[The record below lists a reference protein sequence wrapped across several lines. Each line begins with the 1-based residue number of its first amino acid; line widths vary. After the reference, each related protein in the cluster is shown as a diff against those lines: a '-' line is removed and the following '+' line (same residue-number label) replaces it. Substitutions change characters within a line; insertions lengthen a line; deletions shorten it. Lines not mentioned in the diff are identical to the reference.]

1 MKILSLKRIIVI
13 IVLIFSVVYSLPT
26 FFSETPKWLTSLNA
40 QKMNLGLDLKGGV
53 HFLMEVDLDEVVSS
67 KSKKL
72 SSDIRSQLRKEKV
85 RYVNFDHQLT
95 DINIEFINNDNYE
108 KAEKLIK
115 NNYQD
120 TFEITKISDA
130 KMNITI
136 SDKTLNE
143 LRIAAIKQNTTTL
156 RNRVNELGVAEPIV
170 QQSGKTRIVVELPG
184 IKDTTRAKE
193 IIGATATLEFK
204 MVDEDSDPYAAES
217 SDQTS
222 LSSKLYYDD
231 AGQPVLLKRN
241 VILTG
246 ENIVDASSGFDRNSR
261 PSVNITL
268 DNPGAKRFANIT
280 DENIGKLMAV
290 LFIESKSEQ
299 KVVGGESKRITKKY
313 EKIISIATIQ
323 ERLSKSFQIT
333 GLDSPKQARD
343 LSLYL
348 RAGSMAAPMYI
359 VEERTIGPS
368 LGADN
373 IEKGKISVIIGLILV
388 LFFMVY
394 YYRVFGLFANSAL
407 IINILLIVS
416 IMSLIPGATLTLP
429 GIAGIVLTVGMAVDA
444 NVLIFE
450 RVKEEIRN
458 GSTPLASIELGYK
471 KAFSTIADANITT
484 LIASIILFIFGTG
497 PIKGFAVTLSIGV
510 ICSMF
515 TAIIVTRILADITY
529 EEKFKP
535 KSEKTKYMRNIN
547 INFNFM
553 IWHKK
558 AVYVSSFLIFVSLVS
573 IFTKG
578 LNYGVDFN
586 GGTIIEISF
595 ENSAPIEKIRN
606 HLQDNNYE
614 KSSVQ
619 YFGSNKDILIRIPN
633 IISASESSL
642 SNTLISELNNEY
654 NFFTKKS

>member
-1 MKILSLKRIIVI
+1 MKNFSLKK
-13 IVLIFSVVYSLPT
+13 VLVALILLLSITYSLPT
-26 FFSETPKWLTSLNA
+26 FFSETPTWLTTLNA
-40 QKMNLGLDLKGGV
+40 KKMNLGLDLKGGV
-53 HFLMEVDLDEVVSS
+53 HFLMEVDLVEVVNN

-72 SSDIRSQLRKEKV
+72 SSDIRSQLRKEKI
-85 RYVNFDHQLT
+85 RYKNFT
-95 DINIEFINNDNYE
+95 SESI
-108 KAEKLIK
+108 
-115 NNYQD
+115 
-120 TFEITKISDA
+120 
-130 KMNITI
+130 NITI
-136 SDKTLNE
+136 DFLNYEDYKKADKLINRVYQNTFDVIRVDDSKMKLEISEKALNE
-143 LRIAAIKQNTTTL
+143 IRIAAIKQNTTTL

-204 MVDEDSDPYAAES
+204 MVDEDSDPYLAEES
-217 SDQTS
+217 NT
-222 LSSKLYYDD
+222 LSFKSKLYYDD
-231 AGQPVLLKRN
+231 SGQPVLLKRN
-241 VILTG
+241 ILLTG

-268 DNPGAKRFANIT
+268 DGAGAKRFANAT
-280 DENIGKLMAV
+280 DKNIGKLLAV

-299 KVVGGESKRITKKY
+299 KIINGESKRITKKY
-313 EKIISIATIQ
+313 EKVISIATIQ

-343 LSLYL
+343 LALYL

-359 VEERTIGPS
+359 VEERTVGPS

-388 LFFMVY
+388 LIFMFY

-407 IINILLIVS
+407 VINILIIIS

-450 RVKEEIRN
+450 RIKEEIRN

-510 ICSMF
+510 LSSMF
-515 TAIIVTRILADITY
+515 TAIIVTRVLAEVIY
-529 EEKFKP
+529 ENQNFK
-535 KSEKTKYMRNIN
+535 I
-547 INFNFM
+547 
-553 IWHKK
+553 KK
-558 AVYVSSFLIFVSLVS
+558 L
-573 IFTKG
+573 
-578 LNYGVDFN
+578 
-586 GGTIIEISF
+586 
-595 ENSAPIEKIRN
+595 KI
-606 HLQDNNYE
+606 
-614 KSSVQ
+614 
-619 YFGSNKDILIRIPN
+619 
-633 IISASESSL
+633 
-642 SNTLISELNNEY
+642 
-654 NFFTKKS
+654 

>member
-1 MKILSLKRIIVI
+1 MKIFSFKQIMVI
-13 IVLIFSVVYSLPT
+13 FVMLFSVTYSLPT
-26 FFSETPKWLTSLNA
+26 FFNEVPNWLTSINA
-40 QKMNLGLDLKGGV
+40 KKMNLGLDLKGGV
-53 HFLMEVDLDEVVSS
+53 HFLMQVDLDEVIDN
-67 KSKKL
+67 KSRKF
-72 SSDIRSQLRKEKV
+72 SNDIRSQLRKNKI
-85 RYVNFDHQLT
+85 RYSSFKFENNKIFIDLSNNVNFEEVEDMLNKIYQNT
-95 DINIEFINNDNYE
+95 FDIKRLEDN
-108 KAEKLIK
+108 KL
-115 NNYQD
+115 Q
-120 TFEITKISDA
+120 IS
-130 KMNITI
+130 I
-136 SDKTLNE
+136 SENAINE

-184 IKDTTRAKE
+184 VKDTTRAKE

-204 MVDEDSDPYAAES
+204 MVDEESDAYAAEES
-217 SDQTS
+217 EQIMFN
-222 LSSKLYYDD
+222 SKLYYDD

-246 ENIVDASSGFDRNSR
+246 ENIVDASSGFDQNSR

-268 DNPGAKRFANIT
+268 DGPGSKRFAST
-280 DENIGKLMAV
+280 TEDNIGKLMAV
-290 LFIESKSEQ
+290 LFIESKSEAR
-299 KVVGGESKRITKKY
+299 VINGETKRVTKKY

-343 LSLYL
+343 LALYL

-359 VEERTIGPS
+359 IEERTVGPS

-388 LFFMVY
+388 LIFMTY
-394 YYRVFGLFANSAL
+394 YYRVFGLFANTAL
-407 IINILLIVS
+407 ILNILIIVS
-416 IMSLIPGATLTLP
+416 VMSLIPGAVLTLP

-510 ICSMF
+510 ISSMF
-515 TAIIVTRILADITY
+515 TAIIVTRVLANISY
-529 EEKFKP
+529 ANNSRF
-535 KSEKTKYMRNIN
+535 KTKE
-547 INFNFM
+547 
-553 IWHKK
+553 
-558 AVYVSSFLIFVSLVS
+558 LS
-573 IFTKG
+573 I
-578 LNYGVDFN
+578 
-586 GGTIIEISF
+586 
-595 ENSAPIEKIRN
+595 
-606 HLQDNNYE
+606 
-614 KSSVQ
+614 
-619 YFGSNKDILIRIPN
+619 
-633 IISASESSL
+633 
-642 SNTLISELNNEY
+642 
-654 NFFTKKS
+654 

>member
-1 MKILSLKRIIVI
+1 MKIFSFKQIMVI
-13 IVLIFSVVYSLPT
+13 FVMLFSITYSLPT
-26 FFSETPKWLTSLNA
+26 FYDEVPNWLTSINA
-40 QKMNLGLDLKGGV
+40 KKMNLGLDLKGGV
-53 HFLMEVDLDEVVSS
+53 HFLMQVDLDEVIDN
-67 KSKKL
+67 KSRKF
-72 SSDIRSQLRKEKV
+72 SNDIRSQLRKNKI
-85 RYVNFDHQLT
+85 RYSSFKFENNKIFIDLSKNVNFEEVEDML
-95 DINIEFINNDNYE
+95 N
-108 KAEKLIK
+108 K
-115 NNYQD
+115 NYQN
-120 TFEITKISDA
+120 TFDIKRLEDNKLQIS
-130 KMNITI
+130 I
-136 SDKTLNE
+136 SENAINE

-184 IKDTTRAKE
+184 VKDTTRAKE

-204 MVDEDSDPYAAES
+204 MVDEESDAYAAEES
-217 SDQTS
+217 EQIMFN
-222 LSSKLYYDD
+222 SKLYYDD

-246 ENIVDASSGFDRNSR
+246 ENIVDASSGFDQNSR

-268 DNPGAKRFANIT
+268 DGPGSKRFAST
-280 DENIGKLMAV
+280 TEDNIGKLMAV
-290 LFIESKSEQ
+290 LFIESKSEAR
-299 KVVGGESKRITKKY
+299 VVKGETKRVSKKY

-343 LSLYL
+343 LALYL

-359 VEERTIGPS
+359 IEERTVGPS

-388 LFFMVY
+388 LIFMTY
-394 YYRVFGLFANSAL
+394 YYRVFGLFANTALMLNIL
-407 IINILLIVS
+407 IIVS
-416 IMSLIPGATLTLP
+416 VMSLIPGAVLTLP

-510 ICSMF
+510 ISSMF
-515 TAIIVTRILADITY
+515 TAIIVTRVLANISY
-529 EEKFKP
+529 ENNSRF
-535 KSEKTKYMRNIN
+535 KTKE
-547 INFNFM
+547 
-553 IWHKK
+553 
-558 AVYVSSFLIFVSLVS
+558 LS
-573 IFTKG
+573 I
-578 LNYGVDFN
+578 
-586 GGTIIEISF
+586 
-595 ENSAPIEKIRN
+595 
-606 HLQDNNYE
+606 
-614 KSSVQ
+614 
-619 YFGSNKDILIRIPN
+619 
-633 IISASESSL
+633 
-642 SNTLISELNNEY
+642 
-654 NFFTKKS
+654 

>member
-1 MKILSLKRIIVI
+1 MKILSFKQIMVI
-13 IVLIFSVVYSLPT
+13 FVILFSVTYSLPT
-26 FFSETPKWLTSLNA
+26 FFNEVPNWLTSINA
-40 QKMNLGLDLKGGV
+40 KKMNLGLDLKGGV
-53 HFLMEVDLDEVVSS
+53 HFLMQVDLDEVIDN
-67 KSKKL
+67 KSRKF
-72 SSDIRSQLRKEKV
+72 SNDIRSQLRKNKI
-85 RYVNFDHQLT
+85 RYSSFKFENNKIFIDLSKNVNFEEVEDML
-95 DINIEFINNDNYE
+95 N
-108 KAEKLIK
+108 K
-115 NNYQD
+115 NYQN
-120 TFEITKISDA
+120 TFDIKRLEDNKLQIS
-130 KMNITI
+130 I
-136 SDKTLNE
+136 SENAINE

-184 IKDTTRAKE
+184 VKDTTRAKE

-204 MVDEDSDPYAAES
+204 MVDEESDAYAAEES
-217 SDQTS
+217 EQIMFN
-222 LSSKLYYDD
+222 SKLYYDD

-246 ENIVDASSGFDRNSR
+246 ENIVDASSGFDQNSR

-268 DNPGAKRFANIT
+268 DGPGSKRFAST
-280 DENIGKLMAV
+280 TEDNIGKLMAV
-290 LFIESKSEQ
+290 LFIESKSEAR
-299 KVVGGESKRITKKY
+299 VINGETKRVTKKY

-343 LSLYL
+343 LALYL

-359 VEERTIGPS
+359 IEERTVGPS

-388 LFFMVY
+388 LIFMTY
-394 YYRVFGLFANSAL
+394 YYRVFGLFANTAL
-407 IINILLIVS
+407 ILNILIIVS
-416 IMSLIPGATLTLP
+416 VMSLIPGAVLTLP

-510 ICSMF
+510 ISSMF
-515 TAIIVTRILADITY
+515 TAIIVTRVLANISY
-529 EEKFKP
+529 ENNSRF
-535 KSEKTKYMRNIN
+535 KTKE
-547 INFNFM
+547 
-553 IWHKK
+553 
-558 AVYVSSFLIFVSLVS
+558 LS
-573 IFTKG
+573 I
-578 LNYGVDFN
+578 
-586 GGTIIEISF
+586 
-595 ENSAPIEKIRN
+595 
-606 HLQDNNYE
+606 
-614 KSSVQ
+614 
-619 YFGSNKDILIRIPN
+619 
-633 IISASESSL
+633 
-642 SNTLISELNNEY
+642 
-654 NFFTKKS
+654 

>member
-1 MKILSLKRIIVI
+1 MKIFSFKQIMVI
-13 IVLIFSVVYSLPT
+13 FVMLFSITYSLPS
-26 FFSETPKWLTSLNA
+26 FYDEVPNWLTSINA
-40 QKMNLGLDLKGGV
+40 KKMNLGLDLKGGV
-53 HFLMEVDLDEVVSS
+53 HFLMQVDLDEVIDN
-67 KSKKL
+67 KSRKF
-72 SSDIRSQLRKEKV
+72 SNDIRSQLRKNKI
-85 RYVNFDHQLT
+85 RYSNFNFENNKIYIDFLSDVNFEEVEDML
-95 DINIEFINNDNYE
+95 N
-108 KAEKLIK
+108 K
-115 NNYQD
+115 NYQN
-120 TFEITKISDA
+120 TFDIKKLDDNKLQIS
-130 KMNITI
+130 I
-136 SDKTLNE
+136 SENAINE

-184 IKDTTRAKE
+184 VKDTTRAKE

-204 MVDEDSDPYAAES
+204 MVDEESDAYAAEES
-217 SDQTS
+217 EQVMFN
-222 LSSKLYYDD
+222 SKLYYDD

-246 ENIVDASSGFDRNSR
+246 ENIVDASSGFDQNSR

-268 DNPGAKRFANIT
+268 DGPGSKRFAST
-280 DENIGKLMAV
+280 TEDNIGKLMAV
-290 LFIESKSEQ
+290 LFIESKSETR
-299 KVVGGESKRITKKY
+299 VLNGETKRVTKKY

-343 LSLYL
+343 LALYL

-359 VEERTIGPS
+359 IEERTVGPS

-388 LFFMVY
+388 LVFMTY
-394 YYRVFGLFANSAL
+394 YYRVFGLFANTAL
-407 IINILLIVS
+407 ILNILIIVS
-416 IMSLIPGATLTLP
+416 VMSLIPGAVLTLP

-510 ICSMF
+510 ISSMF
-515 TAIIVTRILADITY
+515 TAIIVTRVLANISY
-529 EEKFKP
+529 ENSSKFK
-535 KSEKTKYMRNIN
+535 TKE
-547 INFNFM
+547 
-553 IWHKK
+553 
-558 AVYVSSFLIFVSLVS
+558 LS
-573 IFTKG
+573 I
-578 LNYGVDFN
+578 
-586 GGTIIEISF
+586 
-595 ENSAPIEKIRN
+595 
-606 HLQDNNYE
+606 
-614 KSSVQ
+614 
-619 YFGSNKDILIRIPN
+619 
-633 IISASESSL
+633 
-642 SNTLISELNNEY
+642 
-654 NFFTKKS
+654 

>member
-1 MKILSLKRIIVI
+1 MKIFSFKQIMVI
-13 IVLIFSVVYSLPT
+13 FVMLFSVTYSLPT
-26 FFSETPKWLTSLNA
+26 FFNEVPNWLISINA
-40 QKMNLGLDLKGGV
+40 KKMNLGLDLKGGV
-53 HFLMEVDLDEVVSS
+53 HFLMQVDLDEVIDN
-67 KSKKL
+67 KSRKF
-72 SSDIRSQLRKEKV
+72 SNDIRSQLRKNKI
-85 RYVNFDHQLT
+85 RYSSFKFENNKIFIDLSNNVNFEEVEDML
-95 DINIEFINNDNYE
+95 N
-108 KAEKLIK
+108 K
-115 NNYQD
+115 NYQN
-120 TFEITKISDA
+120 TFDIKRLEDNKLQIS
-130 KMNITI
+130 I
-136 SDKTLNE
+136 SENAINE

-184 IKDTTRAKE
+184 VKDTTRAKE

-204 MVDEDSDPYAAES
+204 MVDEESDAYAAEES
-217 SDQTS
+217 EQIMFN
-222 LSSKLYYDD
+222 SKLYYDD

-246 ENIVDASSGFDRNSR
+246 ENIVDASSGFDQNSR

-268 DNPGAKRFANIT
+268 DGPGSKRFAST
-280 DENIGKLMAV
+280 TEDNIGKLMAV
-290 LFIESKSEQ
+290 LFIESKSESR
-299 KVVGGESKRITKKY
+299 VVNGETKRVTKKY

-343 LSLYL
+343 LALYL

-359 VEERTIGPS
+359 IEERTVGPS

-388 LFFMVY
+388 LIFMTY
-394 YYRVFGLFANSAL
+394 YYRVFGLFANTAL
-407 IINILLIVS
+407 ILNILIIVS
-416 IMSLIPGATLTLP
+416 VMSLIPGAVLTLP

-510 ICSMF
+510 ISSMF
-515 TAIIVTRILADITY
+515 TAIIVTRVLANISY
-529 EEKFKP
+529 ENNSRF
-535 KSEKTKYMRNIN
+535 KTKE
-547 INFNFM
+547 
-553 IWHKK
+553 
-558 AVYVSSFLIFVSLVS
+558 LS
-573 IFTKG
+573 I
-578 LNYGVDFN
+578 
-586 GGTIIEISF
+586 
-595 ENSAPIEKIRN
+595 
-606 HLQDNNYE
+606 
-614 KSSVQ
+614 
-619 YFGSNKDILIRIPN
+619 
-633 IISASESSL
+633 
-642 SNTLISELNNEY
+642 
-654 NFFTKKS
+654 

>member
-1 MKILSLKRIIVI
+1 MKNFSLKK
-13 IVLIFSVVYSLPT
+13 VLVALILLFSITYSLPT
-26 FFSETPKWLTSLNA
+26 FFSETPAWLTSLNA
-40 QKMNLGLDLKGGV
+40 KKMNLGLDLKGGV
-53 HFLMEVDLDEVVSS
+53 HFLMEVDLVEVVAN

-72 SSDIRSQLRKEKV
+72 SSDIRSQLRKEKI
-85 RYVNFDHQLT
+85 RYKNFSGESL
-95 DINIEFINNDNYE
+95 
-108 KAEKLIK
+108 
-115 NNYQD
+115 
-120 TFEITKISDA
+120 
-130 KMNITI
+130 NITI
-136 SDKTLNE
+136 DFLNYEDYKKADKLINKVYQNTFDITRVGESKMKLEISEKALNE
-143 LRIAAIKQNTTTL
+143 IRLAAIKQNTTTL

-184 IKDTTRAKE
+184 IKDTSRAKE

-204 MVDEDSDPYAAES
+204 MVDEDSDPYAAEES
-217 SDQTS
+217 NA
-222 LSSKLYYDD
+222 LSFKSKLYYDD
-231 AGQPVLLKRN
+231 SGQPVLLKRN
-241 VILTG
+241 IILTG

-268 DNPGAKRFANIT
+268 DGPGAKRFANET
-280 DENIGKLMAV
+280 DKNVGKLMAV

-299 KVVGGESKRITKKY
+299 KIVNGESKRVTKKY

-343 LSLYL
+343 LALYL

-359 VEERTIGPS
+359 VEERTVGPS

-388 LFFMVY
+388 LIFMFY
-394 YYRVFGLFANSAL
+394 YYRIFGLFANSAL
-407 IINILLIVS
+407 VINILIIVS

-450 RVKEEIRN
+450 RIKEEIRN

-510 ICSMF
+510 LSSMF
-515 TAIIVTRILADITY
+515 TAIIVTRVLAEIIY
-529 EEKFKP
+529 EN
-535 KSEKTKYMRNIN
+535 RNSKV
-547 INFNFM
+547 
-553 IWHKK
+553 KK
-558 AVYVSSFLIFVSLVS
+558 L
-573 IFTKG
+573 
-578 LNYGVDFN
+578 
-586 GGTIIEISF
+586 
-595 ENSAPIEKIRN
+595 KI
-606 HLQDNNYE
+606 
-614 KSSVQ
+614 
-619 YFGSNKDILIRIPN
+619 
-633 IISASESSL
+633 
-642 SNTLISELNNEY
+642 
-654 NFFTKKS
+654 

>member
-1 MKILSLKRIIVI
+1 MKIFSIKQILVI
-13 IVLIFSVVYSLPT
+13 FVLVFSVIYSLPT
-26 FFSETPKWLTSLNA
+26 FYSEVPSWLTSMNA
-40 QKMNLGLDLKGGV
+40 KKMNLGLDLKGGV
-53 HFLMEVDLDEVVSS
+53 HFLMEVDLDEVVKN

-72 SSDIRSQLRKEKV
+72 SNDIRSQLRKEKI
-85 RYVNFDHQLT
+85 RYKKYSHQNNNIYIEFNDNSFYERTEDLIKT
-95 DINIEFINNDNYE
+95 SYQNTFDINKININE
-108 KAEKLIK
+108 ME
-115 NNYQD
+115 
-120 TFEITKISDA
+120 
-130 KMNITI
+130 ITI
-136 SDKTLNE
+136 SEDALNE

-184 IKDTTRAKE
+184 IKDTTRAKD

-204 MVDEDSDPYAAES
+204 MVDEDSDAYAAEDS
-217 SDQTS
+217 NQISFN
-222 LSSKLYYDD
+222 SKLYYDD

-268 DNPGAKRFANIT
+268 DGPGAERFSTTT
-280 DENIGKLMAV
+280 DDNIGKLMAV

-299 KVVGGESKRITKKY
+299 RIINGESKRVTRKY
-313 EKIISIATIQ
+313 EKIISLATIQ

-343 LSLYL
+343 LALYL

-359 VEERTIGPS
+359 IEERTIGPS

-388 LFFMVY
+388 LVFMVY

-407 IINILLIVS
+407 IINILIIIS

-450 RVKEEIRN
+450 RIKEEIKN
-458 GSTPLASIELGYK
+458 GSTPRAAIELGYK

-510 ICSMF
+510 ISSMF
-515 TAIIVTRILADITY
+515 TAIIVTRVLANLLY
-529 EEKFKP
+529 EN
-535 KSEKTKYMRNIN
+535 KTNLKTRKLNI
-547 INFNFM
+547 
-553 IWHKK
+553 
-558 AVYVSSFLIFVSLVS
+558 
-573 IFTKG
+573 
-578 LNYGVDFN
+578 
-586 GGTIIEISF
+586 
-595 ENSAPIEKIRN
+595 
-606 HLQDNNYE
+606 
-614 KSSVQ
+614 
-619 YFGSNKDILIRIPN
+619 
-633 IISASESSL
+633 
-642 SNTLISELNNEY
+642 
-654 NFFTKKS
+654 

>member
-13 IVLIFSVVYSLPT
+13 IVLTFSVIYSLPT
-26 FFSETPKWLTSLNA
+26 FFSETPNWLTSLNA
-40 QKMNLGLDLKGGV
+40 KKMNLGLDLKGGV

-95 DINIEFINNDNYE
+95 DINIEFINNDNYK

-115 NNYQD
+115 NNYQE

-130 KMNITI
+130 KMNIAI

-170 QQSGKTRIVVELPG
+170 QQSGETRIVVELPG

-217 SDQTS
+217 SNQTS

-231 AGQPVLLKRN
+231 TGQPVLLKRD

-299 KVVGGESKRITKKY
+299 KIIGGESKRITKKY

-529 EEKFKP
+529 EKNSNLRVK
-535 KSEKTKYMRNIN
+535 KLNI
-547 INFNFM
+547 
-553 IWHKK
+553 
-558 AVYVSSFLIFVSLVS
+558 
-573 IFTKG
+573 
-578 LNYGVDFN
+578 
-586 GGTIIEISF
+586 
-595 ENSAPIEKIRN
+595 
-606 HLQDNNYE
+606 
-614 KSSVQ
+614 
-619 YFGSNKDILIRIPN
+619 
-633 IISASESSL
+633 
-642 SNTLISELNNEY
+642 
-654 NFFTKKS
+654 

>member
-1 MKILSLKRIIVI
+1 MKNFSIKKVLVTLILL
-13 IVLIFSVVYSLPT
+13 FSITYSLPT
-26 FFSETPKWLTSLNA
+26 FFSETPNWLNTINA
-40 QKMNLGLDLKGGV
+40 KKMNLGLDLKGGV
-53 HFLMEVDLDEVVSS
+53 HFLMEVDLAEVVAN

-72 SSDIRSQLRKEKV
+72 SSDIRSELRKEKI
-85 RYVNFDHQLT
+85 RYKNFNSESKKITIDFL
-95 DINIEFINNDNYE
+95 NYE
-108 KAEKLIK
+108 DYMKADKLIYK
-115 NNYQD
+115 VYQN
-120 TFEITKISDA
+120 TFDIVREGDNKMKLEISE
-130 KMNITI
+130 
-136 SDKTLNE
+136 KTLNE
-143 LRIAAIKQNTTTL
+143 IRIAAIKQNTTTL

-204 MVDEDSDPYAAES
+204 MVDEDSDPYAAEES
-217 SDQTS
+217 NT
-222 LSSKLYYDD
+222 LSFKSKLYYDD
-231 AGQPVLLKRN
+231 SGQPALLKRN

-261 PSVNITL
+261 PAVNITL
-268 DNPGAKRFANIT
+268 DGPGAKRFANAT
-280 DENIGKLMAV
+280 EENIGKLMAV

-299 KVVGGESKRITKKY
+299 KIVNGKSKRFTKKY

-343 LSLYL
+343 LALYL

-359 VEERTIGPS
+359 VEERTVGPS

-388 LFFMVY
+388 LIFMFY

-407 IINILLIVS
+407 VINILIIVS

-450 RVKEEIRN
+450 RIKEELRN

-510 ICSMF
+510 LSSMF
-515 TAIIVTRILADITY
+515 TAIIVTRVLAEIIY
-529 EEKFKP
+529 ENQNFKA
-535 KSEKTKYMRNIN
+535 KKLNI
-547 INFNFM
+547 
-553 IWHKK
+553 
-558 AVYVSSFLIFVSLVS
+558 
-573 IFTKG
+573 
-578 LNYGVDFN
+578 
-586 GGTIIEISF
+586 
-595 ENSAPIEKIRN
+595 
-606 HLQDNNYE
+606 
-614 KSSVQ
+614 
-619 YFGSNKDILIRIPN
+619 
-633 IISASESSL
+633 
-642 SNTLISELNNEY
+642 
-654 NFFTKKS
+654 

>member
-1 MKILSLKRIIVI
+1 MKNLSFKRVLTLSVLLFSII
-13 IVLIFSVVYSLPT
+13 YSLPT
-26 FFSETPKWLTSLNA
+26 FFSETPNWLTSINA
-40 QKMNLGLDLKGGV
+40 KKMNLGLDLKGGV
-53 HFLMEVDLDEVVSS
+53 HFLMEVDLDEVVSN

-72 SSDIRSQLRKEKV
+72 SSDIRSQLRKEKI
-85 RYVNFDHQLT
+85 RYRNFNSDLGK
-95 DINIEFINNDNYE
+95 INIEFLDSDNYE
-108 KAEKLIK
+108 SAKKMISS
-115 NNYQD
+115 NYQN
-120 TFEITKISDA
+120 TFDIIRSDDN
-130 KMNITI
+130 KMNISI
-136 SDKTLNE
+136 SDKALNE
-143 LRIAAIKQNTTTL
+143 IRIAAIKQNTTTL

-204 MVDEDSDPYAAES
+204 MVDEDSDPYASES
-217 SDQTS
+217 SS
-222 LSSKLYYDD
+222 NFSFNSKLYYDES
-231 AGQPVLLKRN
+231 GEPILLKRN

-268 DNPGAKRFANIT
+268 DGPGSKRFANAT

-299 KVVGGESKRITKKY
+299 RIIEGESKRITKKY

-323 ERLSKSFQIT
+323 ERLSKTFQIT

-343 LSLYL
+343 LALYL

-359 VEERTIGPS
+359 VEERTVGPS
-368 LGADN
+368 LGAEN
-373 IEKGKISVIIGLILV
+373 INKGKISLIIGLMLV
-388 LFFMVY
+388 LMFMFY

-407 IINILLIVS
+407 IVNILIIVS

-450 RVKEEIRN
+450 RIKEEIRN

-471 KAFSTIADANITT
+471 KAFSTILDANITT

-510 ICSMF
+510 ISSMF
-515 TAIIVTRILADITY
+515 TAIILTRILADTVY
-529 EEKFKP
+529 ENNSNLKVEKL
-535 KSEKTKYMRNIN
+535 NI
-547 INFNFM
+547 
-553 IWHKK
+553 
-558 AVYVSSFLIFVSLVS
+558 
-573 IFTKG
+573 
-578 LNYGVDFN
+578 
-586 GGTIIEISF
+586 
-595 ENSAPIEKIRN
+595 
-606 HLQDNNYE
+606 
-614 KSSVQ
+614 
-619 YFGSNKDILIRIPN
+619 
-633 IISASESSL
+633 
-642 SNTLISELNNEY
+642 
-654 NFFTKKS
+654 

>member
-26 FFSETPKWLTSLNA
+26 FFSETPNWLTSLNA
-40 QKMNLGLDLKGGV
+40 KKMNLGLDLKGGV

-95 DINIEFINNDNYE
+95 DINIEFINNDNYK

-115 NNYQD
+115 NNYQE

-130 KMNITI
+130 KMNIAI

-217 SDQTS
+217 SNQTS

-231 AGQPVLLKRN
+231 TGQPVLLKRD

-290 LFIESKSEQ
+290 FI
-299 KVVGGESKRITKKY
+299 
-313 EKIISIATIQ
+313 
-323 ERLSKSFQIT
+323 
-333 GLDSPKQARD
+333 
-343 LSLYL
+343 
-348 RAGSMAAPMYI
+348 
-359 VEERTIGPS
+359 
-368 LGADN
+368 
-373 IEKGKISVIIGLILV
+373 
-388 LFFMVY
+388 
-394 YYRVFGLFANSAL
+394 YR
-407 IINILLIVS
+407 
-416 IMSLIPGATLTLP
+416 
-429 GIAGIVLTVGMAVDA
+429 
-444 NVLIFE
+444 
-450 RVKEEIRN
+450 K
-458 GSTPLASIELGYK
+458 
-471 KAFSTIADANITT
+471 
-484 LIASIILFIFGTG
+484 
-497 PIKGFAVTLSIGV
+497 
-510 ICSMF
+510 
-515 TAIIVTRILADITY
+515 
-529 EEKFKP
+529 
-535 KSEKTKYMRNIN
+535 
-547 INFNFM
+547 
-553 IWHKK
+553 
-558 AVYVSSFLIFVSLVS
+558 
-573 IFTKG
+573 
-578 LNYGVDFN
+578 
-586 GGTIIEISF
+586 
-595 ENSAPIEKIRN
+595 
-606 HLQDNNYE
+606 
-614 KSSVQ
+614 
-619 YFGSNKDILIRIPN
+619 
-633 IISASESSL
+633 
-642 SNTLISELNNEY
+642 
-654 NFFTKKS
+654 

>member
-1 MKILSLKRIIVI
+1 
-13 IVLIFSVVYSLPT
+13 
-26 FFSETPKWLTSLNA
+26 
-40 QKMNLGLDLKGGV
+40 
-53 HFLMEVDLDEVVSS
+53 
-67 KSKKL
+67 
-72 SSDIRSQLRKEKV
+72 
-85 RYVNFDHQLT
+85 
-95 DINIEFINNDNYE
+95 
-108 KAEKLIK
+108 
-115 NNYQD
+115 
-120 TFEITKISDA
+120 
-130 KMNITI
+130 
-136 SDKTLNE
+136 
-143 LRIAAIKQNTTTL
+143 
-156 RNRVNELGVAEPIV
+156 VAEPIV

-184 IKDTTRAKE
+184 IKDTTRAKD

-204 MVDEDSDPYAAES
+204 MVDEDSDAYAAEDS
-217 SDQTS
+217 NQISFNA
-222 LSSKLYYDD
+222 KLYYDD

-268 DNPGAKRFANIT
+268 DGPGAKRFSKTT
-280 DENIGKLMAV
+280 DDNIGKLMAV

-299 KVVGGESKRITKKY
+299 RIINGESKRVTRKY
-313 EKIISIATIQ
+313 EKIISLATIQ

-343 LSLYL
+343 LALYL

-359 VEERTIGPS
+359 IEERTIGPS

-388 LFFMVY
+388 LVFMVY

-407 IINILLIVS
+407 IINILIIIS

-450 RVKEEIRN
+450 RIKEEIKN

-510 ICSMF
+510 ISSMF
-515 TAIIVTRILADITY
+515 TAIIVTRVLANLLY
-529 EEKFKP
+529 EN
-535 KSEKTKYMRNIN
+535 KTNLKTRKLNI
-547 INFNFM
+547 
-553 IWHKK
+553 
-558 AVYVSSFLIFVSLVS
+558 
-573 IFTKG
+573 
-578 LNYGVDFN
+578 
-586 GGTIIEISF
+586 
-595 ENSAPIEKIRN
+595 
-606 HLQDNNYE
+606 
-614 KSSVQ
+614 
-619 YFGSNKDILIRIPN
+619 
-633 IISASESSL
+633 
-642 SNTLISELNNEY
+642 
-654 NFFTKKS
+654 